1 MKLIAPPD
9 SLFLL
14 GESREH
20 AMHVGGRNCFS
31 RPMMRTRIS

>member
-1 MKLIAPPD
+1 MLLPMAPTD

-20 AMHVGGRNCFS
+20 PMHVGGLAVFN
-31 RPMMRTRIS
+31 PPDG